1 MDPSGY
7 NILKLYFDCLKKLF
21 FETMNAIPT
30 VSVMFDQ
37 IILCAKNLM
46 LYKILFIILKHDKIF
61 RIYFYHLITI

>member
-1 MDPSGY
+1 
-7 NILKLYFDCLKKLF
+7 
-21 FETMNAIPT
+21 MNAIPT

-46 LYKILFIILKHDKIF
+46 LYKILFIILKHDKIL